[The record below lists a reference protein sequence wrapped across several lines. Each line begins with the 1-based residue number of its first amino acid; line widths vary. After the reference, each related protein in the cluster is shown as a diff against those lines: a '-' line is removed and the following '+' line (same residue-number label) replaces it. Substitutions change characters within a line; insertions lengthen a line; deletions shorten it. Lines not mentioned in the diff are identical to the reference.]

1 MEKFDINK
9 ELKNL
14 EELSV
19 RAKCSALDDLC
30 CTLREAISDINNA
43 KKEILE
49 EYEHSC
55 RKKIIDENNSFIKAN
70 FDGRIPYVDNYGY
83 QVSYDGIPTYINF
96 SCIEGEWYIYF
107 TVLEGSLKPVKE
119 LVKRMG
125 GDSESLKLRVSEEE
139 LVYKFRSAFF
149 HSDVNFILA
158 QENMA
163 IDQEV
168 IFKFGKLAN
177 TVSSENWK
185 TIPLETM
192 DSRTD
197 WVVILT
203 DDAEAYLNEINAIV
217 TKMKH
222 PITCFVIDLHPCANY
237 KHLQKLWDNYIMTD
251 KESVEV
257 LLSFIHHHLVN
268 HSMISFYIQD
278 FRECCVPY
286 PLVKAV
292 SADIVKDA
300 PIDPNAQAV
309 CYGLC
314 FEQACELGTS
324 YMNAFAKT
332 LDEIYD
338 NKDKYVPLSIHNS
351 SDNVIEAIFFYE
363 RKF

>member
-14 EELSV
+14 EGLSV

-30 CTLREAISDINNA
+30 CTLREAISNISNA
-43 KKEILE
+43 KNEILE
-49 EYEHSC
+49 EYERSC
-55 RKKIIDENNSFIKAN
+55 RKKFIDEINSDIKAN

-83 QVSYDGIPTYINF
+83 QVSYDGIPTYVNF

-107 TVLEGSLKPVKE
+107 TILEGSLKPVKE
-119 LVKRMG
+119 LVKKMK
-125 GDSESLKLRVSEEE
+125 GDSESLELRVSEEN
-139 LVYKFRSAFF
+139 LVWKFLYALYSTDDYTRK
-149 HSDVNFILA
+149 
-158 QENMA
+158 
-163 IDQEV
+163 EV
-168 IFKFGKLAN
+168 IFKFGDQAN

-185 TIPLETM
+185 TIPLEAM

-237 KHLQKLWDNYIMTD
+237 KHLQEQWDNYVMTD

-268 HSMISFYIQD
+268 HSMISFAIQD
-278 FRECCVPY
+278 FRELGVPY
-286 PLVKAV
+286 PFIRAT
-292 SADIVKDA
+292 SAEIGKKVPMDSHA
-300 PIDPNAQAV
+300 NAM

-314 FEQACELGTS
+314 FECSSAHATS
-324 YMNAFAKT
+324 YMTTFNEA
-332 LDEIYD
+332 LDDID
-338 NKDKYVPLSIHNS
+338 KDTPVLWSIQNS
-351 SDNVIEAIFFYE
+351 TDDVVETIFFYE
-363 RKF
+363 PKF

>member
-14 EELSV
+14 EGLSV

-30 CTLREAISDINNA
+30 STLREAISDISNA
-43 KKEILE
+43 KNEILE
-49 EYEHSC
+49 EYERSC
-55 RKKIIDENNSFIKAN
+55 RKKFIDEINSDIKAN

-96 SCIEGEWYIYF
+96 SYIEGEWYIYF
-107 TVLEGSLKPVKE
+107 TILEGSLKPVKE

-125 GDSESLKLRVSEEE
+125 GDSESLELRVSEEN
-139 LVYKFRSAFF
+139 LVW
-149 HSDVNFILA
+149 NFLYA
-158 QENMA
+158 LYST
-163 IDQEV
+163 DDYTRKEV
-168 IFKFGKLAN
+168 IFKFGDQAN
-177 TVSSENWK
+177 TVNSENWK

-237 KHLQKLWDNYIMTD
+237 KHLQKLWDNYMMTD
-251 KESVEV
+251 KESVEI

-268 HSMISFYIQD
+268 HSMISFAIQD
-278 FRECCVPY
+278 FRELGVPY
-286 PLVKAV
+286 PFIRAT
-292 SADIVKDA
+292 SAEIGKKVPMDSHA
-300 PIDPNAQAV
+300 NAI
-309 CYGLC
+309 CYGLS
-314 FEQACELGTS
+314 FEYGSDHTTS
-324 YMNAFAKT
+324 YMTTFNEA
-332 LDEIYD
+332 LDDID
-338 NKDKYVPLSIHNS
+338 KDTPVLWSIQNS
-351 SDNVIEAIFFYE
+351 TDDVVETIFFYE
-363 RKF
+363 PKF

>member
-14 EELSV
+14 EGLSV

-30 CTLREAISDINNA
+30 CTLREAISNISNA
-43 KKEILE
+43 KNEILE
-49 EYEHSC
+49 EYERSC
-55 RKKIIDENNSFIKAN
+55 RKKFINEINSDIKAN
-70 FDGRIPYVDNYGY
+70 FGGRIPYVHNYGY
-83 QVSYDGIPTYINF
+83 QVRYDGIPTYVNF

-107 TVLEGSLKPVKE
+107 TILEGSLKPVKE
-119 LVKRMG
+119 LVKKMK
-125 GDSESLKLRVSEEE
+125 GDSESLELRVSEEE
-139 LVYKFRSAFF
+139 LVSKIRSAF
-149 HSDVNFILA
+149 SYTDEDTRLV
-158 QENMA
+158 QENLA
-163 IDQEV
+163 IEEEV
-168 IFKFGKLAN
+168 IFKFGDQAN

-185 TIPLETM
+185 TIPLEAM

-217 TKMKH
+217 AKMKH
-222 PITCFVIDLHPCANY
+222 PKTCFVIDLHPCANY
-237 KHLQKLWDNYIMTD
+237 KHLQELWDNYVMTD
-251 KESVEV
+251 KESVEI

-268 HSMISFYIQD
+268 HSMISFTIQD
-278 FRECCVPY
+278 FRKCSVPY

-300 PIDPNAQAV
+300 PIDPNAQAM

-324 YMNAFAKT
+324 YMNAFGKA
-332 LDEIYD
+332 LDEIGEG
-338 NKDKYVPLSIHNS
+338 KSVPWSIQNS
-351 SDNVIEAIFFYE
+351 SDNVIEAIFFYK